1 MMIPRSCSRLFLA
14 ALSFWTLLHAG
25 DAFAQSA
32 SAPMTILDIK
42 VEGNKNV
49 AALVIH
55 GNMIEKP
62 GDLFSERRARLDIR
76 NLFMMGDFK
85 DVKIEAM
92 PTEKAG
98 QVTLLVKVAEKPLVG
113 SLDFKGNKKWDGKKF
128 QESMK
133 VLPKTP
139 FDEGKLKLDLEA
151 IRKLY
156 LEEGYPDAS
165 LAYTY
170 REDTLHGTAD
180 VTVTVT
186 EGLQVKVTGVTVI
199 GSVAFSS
206 KKVAE
211 QLKENKDGNKYR
223 PDLLLADLKKV
234 EEFYHDEGYLKASV
248 LDHKVE
254 PIGDGRR
261 VLLTLTVRE
270 GEKYMTGKLSVQG
283 NVLFGEEEL
292 MKAIGLQ
299 KGTLLRRKDME
310 EGLRRVRTLYND
322 KGYIYSVVSPKMD
335 YDDDAKKADLAVDIN
350 EGQPSFVQEVKIV
363 GNYKTQ
369 DYVIRRELE
378 INPGDK
384 FEASKI
390 RLSAQSLY
398 NLGFFDEVNPEI
410 EPGEAPGKEVL
421 VFRIKERKTGSISV
435 GGGYSS
441 VDGFVGNAK
450 LEEANLF
457 GKGQHATA
465 QVEFG
470 GKRTSYNLGFTEPWL
485 FNTRTSL
492 GVNVYNTTRDF
503 VGTVE
508 GATSSKLYT
517 DVLLGGSI
525 SVGRRLSRQWSV
537 YGAYTLQHVEIKDID
552 PALTEPTNP
561 NRILPSSSLT
571 SSFTP
576 RLVFDSR
583 DNYFEPTTGWRHQFS
598 LQIAGGPLRGENRFV
613 KLIQDSSVFV
623 PLPLGFVF
631 GEHAKLGLS
640 QGYSFLGEKYTGVP
654 VNERFYAGGSDTV
667 RGYNER
673 TVGPPVGGN
682 ALFVANTELK
692 RSIAGPL
699 RGVLFFDMG
708 GAWADA
714 HTMFGGGGN
723 RIQFGAGLGFRLTIP
738 GTMMA
743 LRLDYG
749 WPLWSD
755 LDPQVLEKGGVLHF
769 NIGDL
774 F

>member
-1 MMIPRSCSRLFLA
+1 MSA
-14 ALSFWTLLHAG
+14 AAS
-25 DAFAQSA
+25 AQTA
-32 SAPMTILDIK
+32 SAPLTIGEIK

-55 GNMIEKP
+55 GNMVQKP
-62 GDLFSERRARLDIR
+62 GDAFSERRVRLDIR

-85 DVKIEAM
+85 DVKIEAQ
-92 PTEKAG
+92 PGSKPSE
-98 QVTLLVKVAEKPLVG
+98 VTLLVRVLEKPQVG
-113 SLDFKGNKKWDGKKF
+113 LLNFKGNRKWGKEKF

-133 VLPKTP
+133 TLPKTP
-139 FDEGKLKLDLEA
+139 FDEGRLKADLQVL
-151 IRKLY
+151 KKMY
-156 LEEGYPDAS
+156 LEEGYPDVS
-165 LAYTY
+165 LAFSAK
-170 REDTLHGTAD
+170 EDPIKGLVD
-180 VTVTVT
+180 VTIMFDEGFQIKVGAVTVLGAT
-186 EGLQVKVTGVTVI
+186 
-199 GSVAFSS
+199 AFSGQ
-206 KKVAE
+206 KVAD
-211 QLKENKDGNKYR
+211 QLKDNRDGNKYR
-223 PDLLLADLKKV
+223 PDLLAADLKRL
-234 EEFYHDEGYLKASV
+234 EEFYQDEGFLKAAV
-248 LDHKVE
+248 IDHRIEPVEGKRKV
-254 PIGDGRR
+254 
-261 VLLTLTVRE
+261 TLHITVRE
-270 GEKYMTGKLSVQG
+270 GEKYVTGKVAVQG

-292 MKAIGLQ
+292 QKALGLK
-299 KGTLLRRKDME
+299 KGELLRRGLME
-310 EGLRRVRTLYND
+310 EGLRKVRTLYND
-322 KGYIYSVVSPKMD
+322 RGYIYSVVTPRME
-335 YDDDAKKADLAVDIN
+335 YDDDGKKVDLSVEIN
-350 EGQPSFVQEVKIV
+350 EGQPSFVQDIKIV

-369 DYVIRRELE
+369 DYVIRRELD

-390 RLSAQSLY
+390 RLSAQALY

-410 EPGEAPGKEVL
+410 EPGETAGKEVL

-457 GKGQHATA
+457 GKGQHASA

-470 GKRTSYNLGFTEPWL
+470 GKRTSFNLGFNEPWL

-492 GVNVYNTTRDF
+492 GVNLYNTTRDF
-503 VGTVE
+503 IGSVSGSV
-508 GATSSKLYT
+508 SDKLYT
-517 DVLLGGSI
+517 DVLFGGSV

-537 YGAYTLQHVEIKDID
+537 FGAYSLQHVEIKDINPSLSD
-552 PALTEPTNP
+552 PASP
-561 NRILPSSSLT
+561 NYIQPSSSLT

-583 DNYFEPTTGWRHQFS
+583 DNYFDPTSGWRHQFS
-598 LQIAGGPLRGENRFV
+598 LQLAGGPFFGQNNFV
-613 KLIQDSSVFV
+613 KLIQDSSVFI
-623 PLPLGFVF
+623 PLPLGVTF
-631 GEHAKLGLS
+631 GQHARLGVA
-640 QGYSFLGEKYTGVP
+640 QGFSFGGKYTPVP

-682 ALFVANTELK
+682 ALFISNTELK
-692 RSIAGPL
+692 RPIAGPL

-714 HTMFGGGGN
+714 QTMITGDQ
-723 RIQFGAGLGFRLTIP
+723 RVQFGAGVGLRLTIP

-755 LDPQVLEKGGVLHF
+755 LSPNVLEKGGVLHF
-769 NIGDL
+769 NLGDL